1 MERLRER
8 VDRLETLIIDYI
20 EKDRKKLL
28 EEREALRNELR
39 ASKTATTKLRNE
51 LLRRQE
57 RRKILTERA
66 KEILKSE

>member
-8 VDRLETLIIDYI
+8 VDRLEKLIIDYI
-20 EKDRKKLL
+20 EKDRQKLI
-28 EEREALRNELR
+28 EERDELRNELR

>member
-20 EKDRKKLL
+20 EKDRQKLI
-28 EEREALRNELR
+28 EERDELRNELR

-57 RRKILTERA
+57 RRKILTEKA
-66 KEILKSE
+66 KKILKSE